1 MLFTT
6 PLVALLSVL
15 PFLASATAE
24 PELGLNIKKV
34 DMARKRQATG
44 GNYVSD
50 YNQCTQV
57 CVGYFGKP
65 TTTIAGNNAVV
76 SPTTRTTSTSI
87 ARSTSVST
95 VRPTTTSTRVSSSI
109 TPKPSTS
116 TVATTR
122 ASSGVISS
130 ATSVKPTTSQPA
142 ATGSTSVGG
151 ATAAQQKLI
160 LDLHNAER
168 KDYGANPLTWNS
180 QLEKYALDYAKGCA
194 WKHSGGP
201 YGENLA
207 ASYGYPDAISQGI
220 NGWNNERSDYN
231 PASPMY
237 SHWTQVVWKGTSE
250 VGCALVKCPAGSIQP
265 GWGETQYLVC
275 EYQKPGNY
283 AGQYGTN
290 VGTRV
295 AA

>member
-15 PFLASATAE
+15 PFLASATTE

-34 DMARKRQATG
+34 DMAWKRQATG

-57 CVGYFGKP
+57 CVSPPILFGCPHKQVDHVKLTYDGSILVSTPQDGYFGKP
-65 TTTIAGNNAVV
+65 TATTVVGNNAVV
-76 SPTTRTTSTSI
+76 SPTTRATSI
-87 ARSTSVST
+87 ST
-95 VRPTTTSTRVSSSI
+95 VRPTTTSTRASSST

-168 KDYGANPLTWNS
+168 KDYGRS
-180 QLEKYALDYAKGCA
+180 
-194 WKHSGGP
+194 
-201 YGENLA
+201 LA
-207 ASYGYPDAISQGI
+207 SSSFPV
-220 NGWNNERSDYN
+220 
-231 PASPMY
+231 P
-237 SHWTQVVWKGTSE
+237 
-250 VGCALVKCPAGSIQP
+250 
-265 GWGETQYLVC
+265 
-275 EYQKPGNY
+275 NY
-283 AGQYGTN
+283 
-290 VGTRV
+290 V
-295 AA
+295 

>member
-57 CVGYFGKP
+57 CVSPPILFGCPHKQVDHVKLTYDGSILVSTTQDGYFGKP

-95 VRPTTTSTRVSSSI
+95 VRPTTASTRVSSST

-168 KDYGANPLTWNS
+168 KDYGGSLVPYISSSGPGPRLTFDLHS
-180 QLEKYALDYAKGCA
+180 LDVTRRQSSDLEQPARKVRSRLRQGLRLEAL
-194 WKHSGGP
+194 W
-201 YGENLA
+201 
-207 ASYGYPDAISQGI
+207 
-220 NGWNNERSDYN
+220 
-231 PASPMY
+231 
-237 SHWTQVVWKGTSE
+237 WTV
-250 VGCALVKCPAGSIQP
+250 
-265 GWGETQYLVC
+265 
-275 EYQKPGNY
+275 
-283 AGQYGTN
+283 
-290 VGTRV
+290 R
-295 AA
+295 